1 VAEKPVDTDAG
12 PLPVT
17 ISVGVAFVDGA
28 EPELGELLAR
38 ADSALYV
45 AKQQGRNRVAA
56 APPSM

>member
-1 VAEKPVDTDAG
+1 VDTDAG